1 MFFNTWRNNFWYVP
15 ASWSTDYVYNAVFR
29 PHFDQRITN
38 RLYFRPIRD
47 TERAQRVAHQNSA
60 RTTCCLLALL
70 LVQPRASRSSDLASP
85 PAATT
90 IGVVTAVWPSV
101 ELINGIR
108 KCDRNIKYSR
118 GGLGFKFWNSRGLWR
133 APPCHFQHRSRAS
146 YWNFGLG
153 YTECCFY
160 WANSFLYRESR
171 LYLISKIASDSATWR
186 PWQFA
191 FKWPLTFRCLPA
203 LFCRFSCS
211 LSILIFLTF
220 DVLGYLWRFEVF

>member
-60 RTTCCLLALL
+60 RTTCYLLALL

-133 APPCHFQHRSRAS
+133 APPV
-146 YWNFGLG
+146 
-153 YTECCFY
+153 
-160 WANSFLYRESR
+160 
-171 LYLISKIASDSATWR
+171 
-186 PWQFA
+186 P
-191 FKWPLTFRCLPA
+191 LPA
-203 LFCRFSCS
+203 PFTCVLLKFWSWIYRMLFLLGEQLS
-211 LSILIFLTF
+211 LRWIQTIS
-220 DVLGYLWRFEVF
+220 YL

>member
-1 MFFNTWRNNFWYVP
+1 MTSKAFAVVRRRSGKGSSISIEKHQCPLAYNSRLTYIARVNRIWAPIFGNTWRNNFWYVP

-60 RTTCCLLALL
+60 RTTCYLLALL

-133 APPCHFQHRSRAS
+133 PIFCQFHLRSRAS
-146 YWNFGLG
+146 IEIFVLDIHN
-153 YTECCFY
+153 
-160 WANSFLYRESR
+160 
-171 LYLISKIASDSATWR
+171 
-186 PWQFA
+186 
-191 FKWPLTFRCLPA
+191 
-203 LFCRFSCS
+203 
-211 LSILIFLTF
+211 IFL
-220 DVLGYLWRFEVF
+220 LGEQLSLRWIQMISYL